1 MKRKLRYWEESYGE
15 CRKEGKGLGNENISS
30 RYVGRS
36 KFG

>member
-1 MKRKLRYWEESYGE
+1 MKRKLRYWEESY
-15 CRKEGKGLGNENISS
+15 CKEGKGLGNENISS